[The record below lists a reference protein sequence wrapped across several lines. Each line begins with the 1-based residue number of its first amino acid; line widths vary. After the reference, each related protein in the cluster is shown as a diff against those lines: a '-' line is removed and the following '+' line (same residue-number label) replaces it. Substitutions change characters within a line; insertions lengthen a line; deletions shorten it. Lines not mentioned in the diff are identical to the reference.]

1 MKEMS
6 NHQPETTAITSGR
19 DDSQSLAP
27 PIWTSTTWQ
36 SSGLEESRQHALA
49 THQVGNYARYSNPT
63 VRAFERAIAELEGAE
78 DALAFGSGMGAVTSV
93 ILALCSKGDHIVAQ
107 RQLYGGTVA
116 FLNGPCA
123 RFGIDVTFVDG
134 SKQGAF
140 SEAVI
145 PGKTMLV
152 IAESP
157 SNPQM
162 GLVDFDELARIKGP
176 YTLVDSTLATPL
188 GQRPLDFGVSLV
200 MHSATK
206 GIAGHNDA
214 MLGVVAGE
222 KELIDSI
229 WGYSVMHGATA
240 SPFDA
245 NNGLRGI
252 RTLGVRL
259 AQQCTSA
266 QAIAEALGANN
277 GISAVNYPGLSSH
290 PQHALAKRQMRR
302 FGSVLSFE
310 IAAGFEGAKSFLSKL
325 SLIRPAVSLGGPETL
340 ACHPASSTHV
350 GMSATDQQ
358 TAGITPGLIR
368 LSLGLEDTRDLLADI
383 TSAL

>member
-1 MKEMS
+1 MMTKQ
-6 NHQPETTAITSGR
+6 QPETTAITAGR
-19 DDSQSLAP
+19 DDSSSLAP

-36 SSGLEESRQHALA
+36 TSGLDASREHALA
-49 THQVGNYARYSNPT
+49 THQVGNYGRYSNPT
-63 VRAFERAIAELEGAE
+63 VRAFETAVAELEGAE

-107 RQLYGGTVA
+107 RQLYGGTAA
-116 FLNGPCA
+116 FLAGPCA

-134 SKQGAF
+134 SVPGAF
-140 SEAVI
+140 AKAVI
-145 PGKTMLV
+145 PGRTMLV

-162 GLVDFDELARIKGP
+162 DIVDFDELAQVKGP

-222 KELIDSI
+222 KDLIDAI
-229 WGYSVMHGATA
+229 WGYSVMHGSTA

-259 AQQCTSA
+259 AQQCSSA
-266 QAIAEALGANN
+266 QAVAESLLTNPKVA
-277 GISAVNYPGLSSH
+277 AVNYLGLASH
-290 PQHALAKRQMRR
+290 PQHGLASRQMRR
-302 FGSVLSFE
+302 YGSVLSFD
-310 IAAGFEGAKSFLSKL
+310 IATGLDGARAFLSRL
-325 SLIRPAVSLGGPETL
+325 RLVRPAVSLGGPETL
-340 ACHPASSTHV
+340 ACHPATSTHV
-350 GMSATDQQ
+350 SVSPDDQQ
-358 TAGITPGLIR
+358 AAGITPGLIR
-368 LSLGLEDTRDLLADI
+368 LSLGLEDTNDIIADI

>member
-1 MKEMS
+1 MLFRS
-6 NHQPETTAITSGR
+6 
-19 DDSQSLAP
+19 
-27 PIWTSTTWQ
+27 TSTTWQ

-49 THQVGNYARYSNPT
+49 THKVGNYARYSNPT
-63 VRAFERAIAELEGAE
+63 VRSFEQSIAELEGAE

-93 ILALCSKGDHIVAQ
+93 ILALCSKGDHVVAQ

-116 FLNGPCA
+116 FLNGPCT
-123 RFGIDVTFVDG
+123 RFGIEVTFVDG
-134 SKQGAF
+134 SKPGAF
-140 SEAVI
+140 AEAVI
-145 PGKTMLV
+145 PGRTMLI

-188 GQRPLDFGVSLV
+188 GQRPLDFGISLV

-222 KELIDSI
+222 RDLIDAI

-245 NNGLRGI
+245 NN
-252 RTLGVRL
+252 
-259 AQQCTSA
+259 
-266 QAIAEALGANN
+266 
-277 GISAVNYPGLSSH
+277 
-290 PQHALAKRQMRR
+290 
-302 FGSVLSFE
+302 E
-310 IAAGFEGAKSFLSKL
+310 IGRA
-325 SLIRPAVSLGGPETL
+325 
-340 ACHPASSTHV
+340 HV
-350 GMSATDQQ
+350 
-358 TAGITPGLIR
+358 
-368 LSLGLEDTRDLLADI
+368 
-383 TSAL
+383 

>member
-206 GIAGHNDA
+206 SIGGHSD
-214 MLGVVAGE
+214 L
-222 KELIDSI
+222 
-229 WGYSVMHGATA
+229 
-240 SPFDA
+240 
-245 NNGLRGI
+245 
-252 RTLGVRL
+252 
-259 AQQCTSA
+259 
-266 QAIAEALGANN
+266 
-277 GISAVNYPGLSSH
+277 
-290 PQHALAKRQMRR
+290 
-302 FGSVLSFE
+302 
-310 IAAGFEGAKSFLSKL
+310 
-325 SLIRPAVSLGGPETL
+325 LGGALVVRDADLGTRL
-340 ACHPASSTHV
+340 HWLQNATGAVMGSGGSSRSLLCV
-350 GMSATDQQ
+350 RGSEERPPVSRLLDQQ
-358 TAGITPGLIR
+358 VTVTGRMP
-368 LSLGLEDTRDLLADI
+368 
-383 TSAL
+383 